1 MMKRTTLFRILTLV
15 YLAGVALLC
24 FANFN
29 NMPDVQKTFLGIPA
43 DKVVHFFMFRPF
55 PPLAFWSLRLTRKG
69 LVKALLILIGLFVLG
84 CLIAWGTE
92 FVQSKLPYRSMDMTD
107 FRADR
112 LGLACGC
119 LLTYFIQLFSRPKAD
134 A

>member
-1 MMKRTTLFRILTLV
+1 MKRTTLFRILTLL
-15 YLAGVALLC
+15 YLGAVALLC

-29 NMPDVQKTFLGIPA
+29 NVPEVQKFFLGIPL
-43 DKVVHFFMFRPF
+43 DKIVHFLMFLPF
-55 PPLAFWSLRLTRKG
+55 PPLAYWSIGLSRKG
-69 LVKALLILIGLFVLG
+69 VFNTLLILVGLFVLG

-92 FVQSKLPYRSMDMTD
+92 YVQSKLPYRSMDMMD

-112 LGLACGC
+112 IGLAFGA
-119 LLTYFIQLFSRPKAD
+119 LLTFFIQLFTTPKAD